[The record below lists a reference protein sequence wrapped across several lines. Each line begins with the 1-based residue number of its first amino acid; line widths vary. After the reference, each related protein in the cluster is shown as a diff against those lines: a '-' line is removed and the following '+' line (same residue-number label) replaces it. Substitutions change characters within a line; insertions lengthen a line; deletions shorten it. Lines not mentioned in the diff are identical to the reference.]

1 MMSHG
6 KREKLRNQGNFF
18 KVYIMRIKKE
28 RPGIISEKINPE
40 SDMSLWRSGRR
51 GLTSEVSNQ
60 IMDQVAIDMNNS
72 WRNRE

>member
-6 KREKLRNQGNFF
+6 KREKLRNQGKFF

-40 SDMSLWRSGRR
+40 SDMSLWRS
-51 GLTSEVSNQ
+51 
-60 IMDQVAIDMNNS
+60 
-72 WRNRE
+72 